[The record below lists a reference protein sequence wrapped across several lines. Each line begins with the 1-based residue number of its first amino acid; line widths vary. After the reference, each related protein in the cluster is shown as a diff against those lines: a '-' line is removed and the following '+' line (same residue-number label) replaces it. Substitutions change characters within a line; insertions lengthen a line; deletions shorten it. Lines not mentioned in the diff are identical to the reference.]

1 MSIGFALNLRELQSR
16 SWASP
21 LIFGIIG
28 VIFAIIMI
36 VNPAFGGLSIIIY
49 TALAFILVG
58 IVQISFAFMIRKL
71 KR

>member
-1 MSIGFALNLRELQSR
+1 
-16 SWASP
+16 
-21 LIFGIIG
+21 
-28 VIFAIIMI
+28 MI

-58 IVQISFAFMIRKL
+58 IVQILFAFMIKKL